1 MSPLLK
7 PIPNYVLLEIE
18 TILFLSFTDKN
29 LHYKKL
35 MTSSKNLNISS
46 VHALRKHKYAV
57 IVKQGV
63 KVSRVE

>member
-18 TILFLSFTDKN
+18 TIFLSFTDKN

-35 MTSSKNLNISS
+35 MTPSKNLNISS
-46 VHALRKHKYAV
+46 IHALRKHKYAV